1 MELDKDMSSSKHQAT
16 IEIGLHRRSTG
27 MTLIEMM
34 LAMAI
39 SSVLL
44 LGSFTIYTQTRS
56 SYRTTESVAHLQE
69 NVRFAVDTLAHDI
82 QLAQFWGRTNVTG
95 FSRTADVQ
103 IICDDIDVTNWAL
116 DSDALS
122 GVDMVTGVEAT
133 DDTYDLDCPGTDPR
147 NASDVLVIRHASSEP
162 VVAPVDG
169 QVQIQSNG
177 EGGRIFASAVA
188 PTEYADN
195 GSIHDVIVNAYYVSN
210 QSKYDGSLPAL
221 RRRSL
226 AGETMQDQE
235 IIPGVENL
243 QVQFG
248 IDTTD
253 DGEVN
258 GYVDSDH
265 FMIGTPNV
273 QIRSVRL
280 WLLVRSEM
288 TERGQ
293 GYQDKKTYS
302 TPDADMPDITPA
314 SDENYP
320 AEFRRTSI
328 TKTIFLRNM

>member
-1 MELDKDMSSSKHQAT
+1 MQ
-16 IEIGLHRRSTG
+16 GG

-44 LGSFTIYTQTRS
+44 LGSFTIYTQSRS

-69 NVRFAVDTLAHDI
+69 NVRFAMDTLAHDI
-82 QLAQFWGRTNVTG
+82 QLAQFWGRTNETG
-95 FSRTADVQ
+95 FTHSADVQ
-103 IICDDIDVTNWAL
+103 ISCAEIDVTNWAL
-116 DSDALS
+116 DIDVLS
-122 GVDMVTGVEAT
+122 GVDMVTGVQAT
-133 DDTYDLDCPGTDPR
+133 DDAYNLVCPGTDPR
-147 NASDVLVIRHASSEP
+147 DESDVLVIRHASAEP
-162 VVAPVDG
+162 IAVPIDG
-169 QVQIQSNG
+169 NVQVQSNG
-177 EGGRIFASAVA
+177 EGARIFASDVA
-188 PTEYADN
+188 PVEYSSN
-195 GSIHDVIVNAYYVSN
+195 GSIHDVIVNAYYISN
-210 QSKYDGSLPAL
+210 QSTFEAALPAL

-226 AGETMQDQE
+226 VGGTMQDQE

-248 IDTTD
+248 IDTTS

-265 FMIGTPNV
+265 FMMAAPGV
-273 QIRSVRL
+273 EIRSVRL

-288 TERGQ
+288 TEQGQ
-293 GYQDKKTYS
+293 GYQDTKSYA
-302 TPDADMPDITPA
+302 TPDADLADITPA
-314 SDENYP
+314 TNDDYP